1 MPTAQEEVFN
11 TTELLELILLN
22 AEPRDI
28 LVGAQRVA
36 KRWKEVIEGSFK
48 IQQALF
54 LQASPSSFTECRY
67 TKNEMVPLST
77 PVSVDVVEF
86 TQAAWRPQPVW
97 LVENASWRTMQV
109 AAPPITTIHWQVHR
123 LEKDS
128 ILGLPRTLADLEF
141 PDGLR
146 MGTLHDLIVGTRG
159 VHYIGWPA
167 LKGDPFT
174 CPLDPGPV
182 TKWSDNQV
190 DSAGSNMAIWVFQ
203 HINSNTPTA
212 QQKGLDLQKYHGN
225 FRKLEKM
232 EATGDPVRM
241 PWRRSTLLMDNVSA
255 MVTFLHAAQDPLEA
269 WF

>member
-1 MPTAQEEVFN
+1 MSTVQENVFN

-22 AEPRDI
+22 VEPRDI
-28 LVGAQRVA
+28 LVSAQRVA

-54 LQASPSSFTECRY
+54 LRASPSSFTECRY

-77 PVSVDVVEF
+77 PLSVDVVEF
-86 TQAAWRPQPVW
+86 TQAAWHPQPVW
-97 LVENASWRTMQV
+97 LVENASWRMMQV

-128 ILGLPRTLADLEF
+128 ILGLPRTLAHLEF
-141 PDGLR
+141 LDGLR

-159 VHYIGWPA
+159 LHYIGWPA

-182 TKWSDNQV
+182 TKWSD
-190 DSAGSNMAIWVFQ
+190 DHTDKAGYNTAIWVFQ
-203 HINSNTPTA
+203 HINSNSTPA
-212 QQKGLDLQKYHGN
+212 HQKGLDLQKYHGN

-232 EATGDPVRM
+232 EATGDPARSL
-241 PWRRSTLLMDNVSA
+241 WRRNTLLMDNASA
-255 MVTFLHAAQDPLEA
+255 MMNFLHAAQDPLED